1 MRDSRRRSP
10 HSACFLRRPPRL
22 RFSAVSLI
30 LTPVMM
36 ISHRVASGEID
47 PNSISLVGI
56 SGRAHNAMLM
66 YADMCCIGYGVQQDP
81 EVARLWWSR
90 AAEEGNRTAAQRLRV
105 GIYDSLL
112 PGDDTTE
119 RHHRKAERHHRK
131 AERHHR
137 KAERHLRKTPQKGH
151 TCEVQHF
158 LCDSRSVRHHM
169 SKPS

>member
-22 RFSAVSLI
+22 RFSAVYLI

-36 ISHRVASGEID
+36 SYRVASGEID

-66 YADMCCIGYGVQQDP
+66 YADMCCIGYGVQSDP
-81 EVARLWWSR
+81 EAARLWWSC

-112 PGDDTTE
+112 PGDDTN
-119 RHHRKAERHHRK
+119 K
-131 AERHHR
+131 
-137 KAERHLRKTPQKGH
+137 
-151 TCEVQHF
+151 
-158 LCDSRSVRHHM
+158 
-169 SKPS
+169 